1 MRRMAAA
8 LLAILLLGL
17 ACALAEDDAGRAV
30 TAAEQTALLSLPR
43 AGAEALMVYDRGVR
57 VEIVREVDA
66 AYVQVNVGA
75 QGGSLTG
82 YMRRSDLALG
92 EAAVRGVWPEVLFYV
107 TDGRPCRLYGY
118 TDERA
123 PVLMEECLIDGAR
136 VIGQGDGWLH
146 MEFGVGQTGFV
157 RRADV
162 EITQEQRSTQTY
174 IDAIPM
180 AGELSEADAV
190 VYAKARLLADAERG
204 VNLYMGMGELTQ
216 AALDACRADVRVL
229 LYDSRPDVLEY
240 VITFYDPRTGG
251 NHAWLNLRVKGEE
264 ILECGYGNG

>member
-1 MRRMAAA
+1 MTVA
-8 LLAILLLGL
+8 LVAMLLLGL
-17 ACALAEDDAGRAV
+17 ACALAEGGDGRAA

-43 AGAEALMVYDRGVR
+43 AGAQELMVYDRGVR

-82 YMRRSDLALG
+82 YMRRDDLVLG
-92 EAAVRGVWPEVLFYV
+92 EAAVRGVWPEVHFYV

-123 PVLMEECLIDGAR
+123 PVLIEECLIDGAR

-146 MEFGVGQTGFV
+146 MEIGVGQTGFV
-157 RRADV
+157 RRADIA
-162 EITQEQRSTQTY
+162 ITQEHRSTQPY

-180 AGELSEADAV
+180 AGELSEADAI
-190 VYAKARLLADAERG
+190 VYAKARLLADAQRG
-204 VNLYMGMGELTQ
+204 VNLYMGMGELTEE
-216 AALDACRADVRVL
+216 ALDACRADVRVL
-229 LYDSRPDVLEY
+229 LYDSNPGVLEY
-240 VITFYDPRTGG
+240 VITFYDPQTGG

-264 ILECGYGNG
+264 ILECNYGNG